1 MPLTDQP
8 VKGMYIIQD
17 GRVFHLIDRKLKT
30 QGRQGGLIIMK
41 KKALDNGQVLTET
54 IKAGTKVEYI
64 HPEIKEM
71 QFLYSD
77 KENSYFME
85 TQTYET
91 VTISK
96 EILGNYANFLKE
108 GSTHLVM
115 MHEGEI
121 LTVKENPTVDLK
133 VIQAQEAV
141 KGNTSNSATKEVT
154 LETEYKVQVPLFIK
168 KGDVVRINTESG
180 EYSGKAN

>member
-8 VKGMYIIQD
+8 VKGMYLLQD

-64 HPEIKEM
+64 QPETKEL
-71 QFLYSD
+71 QFLYTD
-77 KENSYFME
+77 KSSAYFMD

-96 EILGNYANFLKE
+96 ETLGNYANFLKE
-108 GSTHLVM
+108 GSSHLVM
-115 MHEGEI
+115 VHEGKI
-121 LTVKENPTVDLK
+121 LTVRENPTVDLK
-133 VIQAQEAV
+133 VTQAVDAV
-141 KGNTSNSATKEVT
+141 KGNTSNTATKEVT
-154 LETEYKVQVPLFIK
+154 LETGYKVQVPLFIE
-168 KGDVVRINTESG
+168 KGDIVTINTESG

>member
-8 VKGMYIIQD
+8 VKGMYILQD
-17 GRVFHLIDRKLKT
+17 GRVFQLIDRKLKT

-64 HPEIKEM
+64 NPETKEM
-71 QFLYSD
+71 QFLYFD
-77 KENSYFME
+77 KSNSYFLD

-96 EILGNYANFLKE
+96 DVLGNYANFLKE
-108 GSTHLVM
+108 GSSHLVI
-115 MHEGEI
+115 MHGGKI
-121 LTVKENPTVDLK
+121 LTIKENPMVELK
-133 VIQAQEAV
+133 VTKSPAAV

-154 LETEYKVQVPLFIK
+154 LETGYQVQVPLFIE

>member
-8 VKGMYIIQD
+8 VKGMYILQE

-64 HPEIKEM
+64 HPETKEM
-71 QFLYSD
+71 QYLYSD
-77 KENSYFME
+77 KAKAYFMD

-91 VTISK
+91 VTIPK
-96 EILGNYANFLKE
+96 DILGNYVNFLKE
-108 GSTHLVM
+108 GSSHLIMVY
-115 MHEGEI
+115 EGEI
-121 LTVKENPTVDLK
+121 LTIKENPTVDLK
-133 VIQAQEAV
+133 VTQAQEAV

-154 LETEYKVQVPLFIK
+154 LETGYKVHVPLFIK
-168 KGDVVRINTESG
+168 KGDTLRINTESG
-180 EYSGKAN
+180 QYSGKAN

>member
-8 VKGMYIIQD
+8 VKGMYLLEE

-41 KKALDNGQVLTET
+41 RKALDNGQVLTET
-54 IKAGTKVEYI
+54 VKAGTKVEYI
-64 HPEIKEM
+64 HPETKEM

-77 KENSYFME
+77 KDKSYFMD

-91 VTISK
+91 ITISR
-96 EILGNYANFLKE
+96 EILGDYVNFLKE
-108 GSTHLVM
+108 GSSHLVM
-115 MHEGEI
+115 TYEGKI

-133 VIQAQEAV
+133 VTEASEAV

-154 LETEYKVQVPLFIK
+154 LETGYKVHAPLFIK
-168 KGDVVRINTESG
+168 KGDTVRINTESG
-180 EYSGKAN
+180 EYSGRAN